1 MINSISPSIIIG
13 IVLIII
19 LLFNLG
25 LIAKLKQ
32 GSKGNKSN
40 VYQSFLDYL
49 KSPWQEEDAAL
60 DELSKLVE
68 TKGETDINH
77 DDQKK

>member
-1 MINSISPSIIIG
+1 MGNSINPLIIIG
-13 IVLIII
+13 IVLVIII
-19 LLFNLG
+19 LFNLG

-32 GSKGNKSN
+32 SNKDSPGNF
-40 VYQSFLDYL
+40 YQSFLNSV

-68 TKGETDINH
+68 SNQETDSEH
-77 DDQKK
+77 DE

>member
-1 MINSISPSIIIG
+1 MINSINPSIIIG

-40 VYQSFLDYL
+40 VYQSFLDNL